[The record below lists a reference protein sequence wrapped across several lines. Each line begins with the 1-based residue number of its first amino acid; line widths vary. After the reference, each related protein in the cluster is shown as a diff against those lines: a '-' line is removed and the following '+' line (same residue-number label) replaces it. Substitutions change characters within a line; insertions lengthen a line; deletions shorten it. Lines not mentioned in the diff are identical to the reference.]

1 MRLVLGLLAAHVLAL
16 LFGLGGLLIILPN
29 PALWVGNPLATQV
42 FAFGMQYAG
51 ALHIVLGAMTMLAYG
66 VWRLGWQRTVIFFAV
81 STSLSVSMELLGTG
95 TGWPFGAYEYTE
107 GLGFKIGGR
116 VPYTIPLSWFTMGL
130 AGYLLAHVAMRRI
143 ARRPQEW
150 HSVLGGVWLLTVWDL
165 VLDPAMAHE
174 SLPMKFWTWHQTG
187 PYFGMPIQNFVGWAG
202 TGLLFMAIS
211 RWLWRSMPQLSA
223 ADMRVPFVVYVA
235 NMIFAMGLS
244 LSVGLWE
251 PCLLALVLGV
261 IPAGLALLSH
271 SGGER
276 QTAGGGSGLPDLAPS
291 PPGRS

>member
-1 MRLVLGLLAAHVLAL
+1 VRTVLPLLTAHVLAL

-29 PALWVGNPLATQV
+29 PGLWVGNPQATQV

-51 ALHIVLGAMTMLAYG
+51 AMHIVLGAMAMFACG
-66 VWRLGWQRTVIFFAV
+66 VWLLGWRRTFIFFAL
-81 STSLSVSMELLGTG
+81 STVLSVSMELLGTG

-107 GLGFKIGGR
+107 GLGFKLGGR

-130 AGYLLAHVAMRRI
+130 AGYLLGTVLSRRFSPRPKPWHAVA
-143 ARRPQEW
+143 
-150 HSVLGGVWLLTVWDL
+150 LGVWLLTVWDL

-202 TGLLFMAIS
+202 TGLLFMAAS
-211 RWLWRSMPQLSA
+211 RWLWGDTPDLLP
-223 ADMRVPFVVYVA
+223 ADMRVPFIVYTA
-235 NMIFAMGLS
+235 NVIFAVGLS

-251 PCLLALVLGV
+251 PCVLAFALGV
-261 IPAGLALLSH
+261 LPAYLAT
-271 SGGER
+271 R
-276 QTAGGGSGLPDLAPS
+276 PS
-291 PPGRS
+291 TDHPRASGRSLESSVLNESHA